1 MGPSQRTRTLLCL
14 SSRSVLVPVMVESM
28 RRTSTATEDQRPT
41 RPQFH
46 AGRKCAR
53 AFRDAAAHARS
64 GVGSPTAPNRP
75 RSRTS
80 GRDRAASARPRS
92 RPRRR
97 PSTPA
102 TSEAVRIKRSTSYGI
117 WPFAPVPAI
126 SESRSGYGPDAD
138 RRRNARS
145 QGCDKDRP
153 EPEPR
158 PARGNGS
165 RQPPR
170 AGTGTATFL
179 RGQDRAPDPQLI
191 DKVRSTRSVEPRP
204 TPSSGGPSQACRW

>member
-1 MGPSQRTRTLLCL
+1 
-14 SSRSVLVPVMVESM
+14 MVEAT

-53 AFRDAAAHARS
+53 AFRDAAVHARS

-92 RPRRR
+92 RPRRQVRARRRRAR
-97 PSTPA
+97 PSGSKGRPA
-102 TSEAVRIKRSTSYGI
+102 TASGLSHPCPRR
-117 WPFAPVPAI
+117 
-126 SESRSGYGPDAD
+126 ESRSGYGPDAD
-138 RRRNARS
+138 RRRNVRS
-145 QGCDKDRP
+145 QGCDNDRP

-158 PARGNGS
+158 PARVDVS
-165 RQPPR
+165 RQPPC

-179 RGQDRAPDPQLI
+179 RGQDRVPDPQLI
-191 DKVRSTRSVEPRP
+191 DKMRSTRSVEPRP
-204 TPSSGGPSQACRW
+204 TPSSGEPSQACRW